1 MSAWA
6 SLQFCTTD
14 NNGLWQLEIN
24 RDIIQ
29 EFWRINLWN
38 CPRSHSVPS
47 RALYG
52 IKYFNCRD
60 LFWSEEFVG
69 GIGVMLLNKFRRLC
83 SLDIL
88 IWNHD
93 LWSKK
98 EDISRSTSVL
108 SRVFCCGS
116 FGITSVLQLGQCTIC
131 FLLSRLFGSHQLSK
145 CVTWKIH
152 FYAA

>member
-47 RALYG
+47 RALYR
-52 IKYFNCRD
+52 IKYLNCRD
-60 LFWSEEFVG
+60 LFWLEEFVG

-93 LWSKK
+93 LWSKE
-98 EDISRSTSVL
+98 EDTSRSTSVL
-108 SRVFCCGS
+108 ES
-116 FGITSVLQLGQCTIC
+116 FVVEVSESLPFFNWASARFAFC
-131 FLLSRLFGSHQLSK
+131 FLDFLAPTSFPNVWLARS
-145 CVTWKIH
+145 I